1 MTIDQLQTIVA
12 APQTRNRMDIEG
24 TREGEGAEATHTYE
38 QVEESKELTSPKL
51 DQVDQG
57 EGGDTDYTGKE
68 DAQVQGHR
76 FDTNEEPSEL
86 IGDRRRY
93 DKEENQAQVQG
104 HRINTNKEPAERG
117 GAERRQEEIQRERL
131 PTGRDRA
138 RHEVH
143 PAGLEEPPGG
153 CH

>member
-1 MTIDQLQTIVA
+1 MTMTIDQLQTIVA

-57 EGGDTDYTGKE
+57 EGGDTDYKGKE
-68 DAQVQGHR
+68 
-76 FDTNEEPSEL
+76 DTNEEPSEL
-86 IGDRRRY
+86 IGDRRKY

-104 HRINTNKEPAERG
+104 HRIHTNKEPAERG
-117 GAERRQEEIQRERL
+117 GAERRQEEIQQERL